1 MPFLAAIG
9 SHSGFNGSPSFSIHF
24 YEEHRSS
31 VRWAHCYNL
40 LEIGG
45 RILFGLMMDQLL
57 HYSVDHLPN
66 VSFSVGVLEMCL
78 VGLGALFYRV
88 CEAASGQV
96 NANVLATKDR
106 IG

>member
-9 SHSGFNGSPSFSIHF
+9 SHLGFKGRPSFSNHF
-24 YEEHRSS
+24 YEEYRCS
-31 VRWAHCYNL
+31 VRWVHCYNL

-45 RILFGLMMDQLL
+45 RILLGLMMDQLL

-78 VGLGALFYRV
+78 VGLGALFYKV

-96 NANVLATKDR
+96 NVNLLATKDQ